1 MRNGPSSVF
10 LDIVEY
16 DFKPDS
22 NDTKS
27 ILNALEREWDKITD
41 RKVKSAYQN
50 AYDTAKK
57 RLNDPEYYPPSAG
70 TPAAK
75 ILSLSLL
82 NN

>member
-10 LDIVEY
+10 LGIVEY